1 MHSNGHANHVAL
13 SGFVF
18 DLERSELRNGS
29 GASLTLRPQT
39 LAVLACLA
47 RYPSELVSKD
57 ELMRSVWPDVV
68 VTDDSLVQCV
78 TELRKALGDTEH
90 RVIRTEPKRGYRLV
104 AQAPASSPHEAA
116 PTPMEFKQDIHFAT
130 APDGVR
136 IAYALSG
143 SGPPL
148 VRAPHWMTHLDW
160 DWRSHVLGPRIQQWS
175 RKFRLLRYD
184 ARGIGLS
191 DRHAMPGALDQW
203 VEDFESVVDAAGLKR
218 FALIGPSGGGMVAIR
233 YAARHPERVSHLLLV
248 GATARGGLRRGERSM
263 SQADFDAMVRLIEY
277 GWGQDNAAYRQIST
291 SLLWP
296 GANVEQMQSFNHL
309 QRVSCE
315 PRTAAVQMRAV
326 SEMDVTGDLAQVR
339 CPTLVLH
346 SPHDA
351 RVPFEEGRLIAA
363 SIPGARLEPFDSP
376 NHTPL
381 FGEPAY
387 AQVERLTEEFL
398 LGGTGNLYRLN
409 GHASNGGAPAH
420 QSSV

>member
-1 MHSNGHANHVAL
+1 MLGNGHARPIAL
-13 SGFVF
+13 PGFVF
-18 DLERSELRNGS
+18 DPAPPDLRSS
-29 GASLTLRPQT
+29 AGASLTLRPQT

-47 RYPSELVSKD
+47 RRAGELVSKD

-68 VTDDSLVQCV
+68 VTDDSLVQCIA
-78 TELRKALGDTEH
+78 ELRKALGDTTH
-90 RVIRTEPKRGYRLV
+90 RIIRTEPKRGYRLV
-104 AQAPASSPHEAA
+104 AQAQPHDLAGSLA
-116 PTPMEFKQDIHFAT
+116 LSDFKQDIHFAT

-143 SGPPL
+143 DGPPL

-160 DWRSHVLGPRIQQWS
+160 DWRSSVLGPRIQAWS
-175 RKFRLLRYD
+175 REFRLLRYD
-184 ARGIGLS
+184 ARGLGLS
-191 DRHAMPGALDQW
+191 DRGVIAETLDQW
-203 VEDFESVVDAAGLKR
+203 VDDLETVVNAAGLER

-233 YAARHPERVSHLLLV
+233 YAARHPRRVSHLLLI
-248 GATARGGLRRGERSM
+248 GATARGSRRRGEQSM
-263 SQADFDAMVRLIEY
+263 SQADFDAMLRLIEY

-291 SLLWP
+291 SMLWP
-296 GANVEQMQSFNHL
+296 GASTEQMQSFNHL

-315 PRTAAVQMRAV
+315 PRPAADQMRAM
-326 SEMDVTGDLAQVR
+326 SQMDCTGDLSLVR

-381 FGEPAY
+381 IGEPAFE
-387 AQVERLTEEFL
+387 QVGRLTEEFL
-398 LGGTGNLYRLN
+398 LGTNNVDALN
-409 GHASNGGAPAH
+409 GQAALAAAPA
-420 QSSV
+420 QPSSA

>member
-1 MHSNGHANHVAL
+1 MPSNGHTHPIAL
-13 SGFVF
+13 PGFVF
-18 DLERSELRNGS
+18 DLEPPDLRSS
-29 GASLTLRPQT
+29 AGASLTLRPQT

-47 RYPSELVSKD
+47 RHPGELVSKD

-78 TELRKALGDTEH
+78 AELRKALGDNEH

-104 AQAPASSPHEAA
+104 AQAQPQGPTGSLA
-116 PTPMEFKQDIHFAT
+116 PSDFKQDIHFAT

-160 DWRSHVLGPRIQQWS
+160 DWRSSVLGPRIQAWS

-184 ARGIGLS
+184 ARGLGLS
-191 DRHAMPGALDQW
+191 DRNTIAESLDQW
-203 VEDFESVVDAAGLKR
+203 VDDLETVVDAAGLDR

-233 YAARHPERVSHLLLV
+233 YAARHPRRVSHLLLI
-248 GATARGGLRRGERSM
+248 GATARGSRRRGEHSM
-263 SQADFDAMVRLIEY
+263 SQADFDAMVRLMEY

-291 SLLWP
+291 SMLWP

-315 PRTAAVQMRAV
+315 PRAAADQLRATSQMDCIA
-326 SEMDVTGDLAQVR
+326 DLARVR

-346 SPHDA
+346 SPRDA

-381 FGEPAY
+381 IGEPAFE
-387 AQVERLTEEFL
+387 QVGRLTEEFL
-398 LGGTGNLYRLN
+398 LGGGNADRLN
-409 GHASNGGAPAH
+409 GQATLAQAPSQH
-420 QSSV
+420 SSA